1 MAGEEERLC
10 DLIRIYPHIYDTSS
24 VLHSNKNALE
34 NAWREVATAMEK
46 SVAKVKVD
54 WKAVRDRY
62 TRAHKK
68 WKTACRSGA
77 GQITFGYPKIL
88 TQLSWLSEFIRH
100 RSTQGRFK
108 EFGGPKQNGHGA
120 PPPQSLQEPQHS
132 HTV

>member
-1 MAGEEERLC
+1 MAGKEEKLCEQIRL
-10 DLIRIYPHIYDTSS
+10 YQHMYDTSS

-46 SVAKVKVD
+46 SVAKVKSD
-54 WKAVRDRY
+54 WKAVRDKY

-68 WKTACRSGA
+68 WKIACRSGA

-100 RSTQGRFK
+100 RFTESNFPVCRHNQR
-108 EFGGPKQNGHGA
+108 A
-120 PPPQSLQEPQHS
+120 R
-132 HTV
+132 VCVCV